1 VTLVVFFIGAG
12 LLHVALRA
20 AAVWWVLAACQPLL
34 LVPVAASRR
43 HSPVGVAWWGLL
55 AGLAIDAL
63 SGRIIGPGG
72 IAVAAAAAAV
82 AVVVRRFELAGP
94 LFWIGGA
101 LLAAAASEAAWTI
114 VYLTLNAARDHSL
127 VGSLA
132 TVVTTAAVAMAV
144 AAGERIVAWWRSPQ
158 RRRRRELGRL

>member
-1 VTLVVFFIGAG
+1 MTLVVTFVVAC

-20 AAVWWVLAACQPLL
+20 AKVWWFLAACQPLL
-34 LVPVAASRR
+34 LVPVAAARR
-43 HSPVGVAWWGLL
+43 HTPVGVAWWGLF
-55 AGLAIDAL
+55 AGLAIDVL

-82 AVVVRRFELAGP
+82 AALVRRFELVGP

-101 LLAAAASEAAWTI
+101 LLAALGSEAVWTAI
-114 VYLTLNAARDHSL
+114 YVTLNAPRDHSL
-127 VGSLA
+127 LGSLA
-132 TVVTTAAVAMAV
+132 TVATTAAVAMVV
-144 AAGERIVAWWRSPQ
+144 AAFARVVTWWQSPQ

>member
-1 VTLVVFFIGAG
+1 MTLAIAFVVAC

-20 AAVWWVLAACQPLL
+20 ARVWWFLAACQPLL

-43 HSPVGVAWWGLL
+43 HTPTGVAWWGLF
-55 AGLAIDAL
+55 AGLAIDVL

-72 IAVAAAAAAV
+72 IAVAVAGAAV
-82 AVVVRRFELAGP
+82 AVLVRRFELAGP

-101 LLAAAASEAAWTI
+101 LLAAVGSEVLWT
-114 VYLTLNAARDHSL
+114 VVLVTLNAPRDHSL
-127 VGSLA
+127 LGSLA
-132 TVVTTAAVAMAV
+132 TVATTAAIAMAV
-144 AAGERIVAWWRSPQ
+144 AAGARIVVWWRSPQ